1 MNKLILN
8 EGISHATRKDVT
20 MELTELNLSEEQM
33 AVINK
38 AIQSGADK
46 VRTEYSTKLKT
57 ANDELA
63 KYKPAEKS
71 DAEKSLE
78 ERLKALEDKEQEL
91 ANKEKS
97 LTVASK
103 LKEKGLPEELAT
115 YLNLGDDVD
124 KTIESVGATLGS
136 YFLNNGNKPANH
148 SKNQAVTREQ
158 FKKMGYGERAKLASE
173 NPALYQALNK

>member
-63 KYKPAEKS
+63 KYKPVEKSEAEKT
-71 DAEKSLE
+71 LE
-78 ERLKALEDKEQEL
+78 SRLKALEDKEKEL
-91 ANKEKS
+91 ANKETS

-103 LKEKGLPEELAT
+103 LKEKGLPEELAS
-115 YLNLGDDVD
+115 YLNLGDDID
-124 KTIESVGATLGS
+124 QSIESVGATLGT
-136 YFLNNGNKPANH
+136 YFLNNGNKPSNH
-148 SKNQAVTREQ
+148 TKQQSVTKEQ

-173 NPALYQALNK
+173 NPTLYQALNK